1 MKGFGRW
8 NSGTVFALQWPDG
21 SLKTLPLEPSKLL
34 KKSRLEVR
42 VTFHRQTA
50 HLVQPCL
57 VCWDTPPAFKPPS
70 SGTG

>member
-21 SLKTLPLEPSKLL
+21 SLKTSPLEPSKLL

-42 VTFHRQTA
+42 VTSTA
-50 HLVQPCL
+50 KRHIL
-57 VCWDTPPAFKPPS
+57 S
-70 SGTG
+70 SHV